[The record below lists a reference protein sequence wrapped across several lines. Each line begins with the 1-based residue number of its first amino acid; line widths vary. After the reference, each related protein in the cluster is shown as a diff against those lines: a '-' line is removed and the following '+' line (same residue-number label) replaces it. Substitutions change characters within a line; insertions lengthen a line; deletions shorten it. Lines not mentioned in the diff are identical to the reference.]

1 MQIIK
6 KTGIAILV
14 ALTLMSQFCSFI
26 IANAEDNQPE
36 SGEKIEL
43 KAENKSSEN
52 EDTEALSIDE
62 PSEEDSSMAADPSEN
77 LTYVTFDATIS
88 EGVSKEGDTYIW
100 HANSNAS
107 GHGVS
112 YRVNYSMSGVA
123 EIPANSIQIDM
134 PLQIIRDRNGELA
147 DTYEMSLPTD
157 EEFEETH
164 YNDPDTIFAYTELD
178 RDGDGVNDMLR
189 VYNKVEC
196 TSGQQGYFELAYY
209 TSKQTMEYADMSVTD
224 PFKATMSIG
233 TKSWQSD
240 EIPFTIDTSVYIES
254 ANKNYLTKYTSWQSK
269 WGDAVRPAD
278 DEKYLYIEYPVKST
292 IYADASQKYTFTLD
306 STASS
311 DSGDVEIIGY
321 RFGNTQ
327 KTYQAENYIENQTM
341 ADSRWD
347 YVLLKYEK
355 EKFSPLSTYKIT
367 ANITP
372 TVTPA
377 DGIDPV
383 TSKSVTYEYVWEKPV
398 FGPVTPRIGFFEHG
412 NGTWESDTE
421 KLFYWDDKGVDY
433 GSSKGRDY
441 ERYDLD
447 DFQKGIVTSL
457 DDIRFITHSNTI
469 NGFWTVPE
477 GEDRENPE
485 NYYKEKVTSAIESGI
500 KYLEDISEDTKPEK
514 EHSHDFTTAPL
525 TSEDFEIRYLTY
537 KITNEYRKLNA
548 ETQKY
553 DTPAAYTYDDETVYT
568 FYAKYGNADSEWVKA
583 GTFKPSTRNPYITD
597 TDHVESITGDKVVF
611 KDGAGAV
618 EYRIETSNASY
629 RTSISA
635 DEFLTLKNSRRVM
648 DYVNDR
654 KVAYISNVAHLEVT
668 DAKGNSVES
677 LDMWDFDRIIQS
689 QRNSTIEKR
698 AVSSTNNRKKK
709 QSIIT
714 WRVNMAETLVAG
726 TGVET
731 TIPQNGGIFYDL
743 LPEGATFDETSV
755 YVTDENGNEISDS
768 NWSVSTEDNFRGS
781 NRILLKVDITKT
793 SNAYNLY
800 YDTVHSWNSIRDYG
814 TNVVN
819 PVAYETKNDRLSNGY
834 YDDPTKPYDS
844 EKGNAF
850 DDEKLCKLFTDLST
864 RETEEAT
871 FIYAQNEFDI
881 LAVTSGSAGLSKKVL
896 GDSQSDFASEA
907 QTHTGGE
914 YSYKLRYQNTFS
926 SKAGNL
932 IFFDSLENYETAEG
946 KTSDWHGTLTG
957 IGLNQLY
964 ELGIDPVVYI
974 STVENVDMYQ
984 HHDLTDASVWTQV
997 DDTTDLSAARAV
1009 AIDARKA
1016 KDGDFFVLQP
1026 GESLTAYLYMK
1037 APDTVAD
1044 TEGYPY
1050 AYNNIWANSTLYRDT
1065 LAMDYFVHQDYTS
1078 VRCVITGDLSL
1089 KKVNRNNTDEVIS
1102 GIKYRLYGTSDYG
1115 TAIDEIGE
1123 SSSEGMIRFKAIE
1136 KGTYTLQEYDSGE
1149 DWILDP
1155 TEYTVTIDGE
1165 GRTSVADADYSQ
1177 GVLTVTDEPR
1187 VHGDLS
1193 FSKKNLVTQKN
1204 IGGAKFLLQGTSD
1217 YGTDITQYA
1226 TSYDSGNVTFSD
1238 IEKGTYDLTEV
1249 TAAHGYVLNDNKYRV
1264 TIDDSGSAMITL
1276 KDGDKAFLNNTE
1288 KVITVYNEP
1297 LHKVTIVKQNSYDYS
1312 AVEGVTFRLSG
1323 TSDRGTAVDMSET
1336 TDSAGLAT
1344 FNGLE
1349 SGTYTL
1355 VETAVAENT
1364 GSINVELDTT
1374 PRVITVDKYGNST
1387 IEGTNKD
1394 AQGNTIIVDNAKSD
1408 KTVTVI
1414 KKFVDEETKDHSKDL
1429 PTIYLSTNKPD
1440 EATNVTIQDD
1450 DSIPDPLAFTSK
1462 AKARKTATVQEEE
1475 TASDASVM
1483 SVSENGRAADNPD
1496 WYMDWDCEVD
1506 DTNNAIL
1513 LKAYKGGETTYE
1525 IPSSATIDGAK
1536 YTTLIGNWSVNADD
1550 IDTGIHAASLDTGT
1564 IQSLSFEPGIKI
1576 YKNDMA
1582 FLLEGNTTIQSVDFS
1597 GLDTAGVG
1605 SFNSMLRDCS
1615 NLEYVDF
1622 TGFNTS
1628 LSTNFVYMF
1637 EGCTKLTNLDLS
1649 CFDTSSMIY
1658 MYGMFQDCESLTSL
1672 DLSSF
1677 NTSKVTNMIYTF
1689 YGCENLE
1696 TLDISS
1702 FDTSQVYNMSYMFAD
1717 CRKLAEINVPH
1728 FKTGA
1733 VNDFRCMF
1741 QNCTA
1746 VKVLDVS
1753 SFDTSAATTM
1763 DNMFA
1768 GCSEI
1773 ASLDLSNFNT
1783 SKVTSMNL
1791 MFYNCVNLK
1800 LLDVSSFDTS
1810 QVTKMGSM
1818 FSTLPK
1824 LETLD
1829 VSHFDTSN
1837 VTSMFGMFNGCK
1849 TLRTLDV
1856 SKFDT
1861 SKVTDM
1867 SSMFRDCAK
1876 LTEIDVS
1883 HFNTSAL
1890 KLMPLMFRG
1899 CTGLT
1904 TLDVDSFDTRN
1915 VTSMQGVFY
1924 MCSSLESVNVSHFD
1938 TSEVTTMQY
1947 LFYGCA
1953 KLKEVNVTGFNTSKV
1968 KNFGNMFGYCSS
1980 LTKLDISNFNVAKAK
1995 KVTDMLTACKSLEE
2009 LRLFAPTADDP
2020 TKPFQVLECMG
2031 YTNGNGYT
2039 ITAGSAVKLKRIR
2052 IMQGST
2058 AYSTQKAVAYVS
2070 QLRSNSMNGYT
2081 GNWTAIS
2088 EYNHRNGSKLTADC
2102 TVDGKSYVSLQ
2113 ASYESITAAQWKSN
2127 KNGIWFVWEKEGMS
2141 ADYQDYTSIKD
2152 NYYTPEY
2159 DKNGNVIQIPEQK
2172 YPEDGYWQKIGD
2184 STYAYTFYVIDSSKP
2199 FYIWEDLMDGY
2210 TSSNTSSNPIYII
2223 NGTQTAF
2230 ITNTAEVLAKT
2241 GSLTVTKT
2249 VVDSST
2255 TQKFPFTIT
2264 LTKADGSALSGTKV
2278 FGGTAFKDGVSM
2290 VSLANGE
2297 SLTIP
2302 DIPEGYHYTVS
2313 EDSTAGFEITSEN
2326 STGTIIGEQSV
2337 TASFTNTAVPP
2348 ETPEIYG
2355 TLVLIKHA
2363 TGVISDEPV
2372 IYDFTLRF
2380 TGLSANQTYTYT
2392 QEYADGTF
2400 GEASFT
2406 AGKEGNAVLDLK
2418 LSKDDKVTVPK
2429 LPDGSTAVATQAG
2442 AKDSVTSY
2450 TVESTADN
2458 IAHSADANKVV
2469 CKDLSTHAE
2478 PIAAENTKTLIF
2490 DDVMETKSTITVS
2503 KTVEGAATDQPFE
2516 FTIEFTGLK
2525 PNSTINTSAA
2535 GRIIAD
2541 ADGYAT
2547 KTFFLKDGEKL
2558 DITGVPAGAK
2568 FTVTET
2574 GTPDYKASCTVKAD
2588 DTVLSTSSADA
2599 AKSLTSEEATV
2610 KSGAAKADF
2619 TNKYFKTHS
2628 LSITK
2633 TVAGNMGDKSKTF
2646 SFTAQMPA
2654 TLYGKTIT
2662 TTKPDGSPAYT
2673 QVSSTGIA
2681 NFILKHGETITF
2693 SGLTD
2698 NEVASLRIASEYGV
2712 SEKNYS
2718 KEGYRTTYTTAE
2730 VDGNLSVT
2738 VTNTKTA
2745 GVPTGIHVVTG
2756 TEVMVI
2762 IGLLGLALIA
2772 VNSYLKNRDIRG

>member
-1 MQIIK
+1 MFRFK
-6 KTGIAILV
+6 KFGVTLL
-14 ALTLMSQFCSFI
+14 ALLTFFTQLLQVPTV
-26 IANAEDNQPE
+26 NAEDAVT
-36 SGEKIEL
+36 SEKIEL
-43 KAENKSSEN
+43 KAENKASGN
-52 EDTEALSIDE
+52 EDIGALSMDDL
-62 PSEEDSSMAADPSEN
+62 SEEGNSVVADPSEN
-77 LTYVTFDATIS
+77 LAYVTFDATIS
-88 EGVSKEGDTYIW
+88 EGVSKEGNTYIW

-112 YRVNYSMSGVA
+112 YRVNYSISGRQTL
-123 EIPANSIQIDM
+123 PANSVQIDI
-134 PLQIIRDRNGELA
+134 PLQIIRDRNGKLA
-147 DTYEMSLPTD
+147 GTYEMSLPTD

-178 RDGDGVNDMLR
+178 RNGDGVNETLR
-189 VYNKVEC
+189 VYNKEEC

-209 TSKQTMEYADMSVTD
+209 TSKPTMEYADTSVTD
-224 PFKATMSIG
+224 PFKAVMNIG
-233 TKSWQSD
+233 SKSWSSD

-254 ANKNYLTKYTSWQSK
+254 AAKNHLTKYASWQSK
-269 WGDAVRPAD
+269 WGDTVRPAD
-278 DEKYLYIEYPVKST
+278 DDRYFYIEYPVKST

-327 KTYQAENYIENQTM
+327 YQAENHIENQIM

-355 EKFSPLSTYKIT
+355 EKFSPLHTYKIT
-367 ANITP
+367 ATIKP
-372 TVTPA
+372 TVTPV

-383 TSKSVTYEYVWEKPV
+383 TSKSVTYDYEWEKPV

-412 NGTWESDTE
+412 NGTWESDTG

-477 GEDRENPE
+477 GEDRENPV

-514 EHSHDFTTAPL
+514 QHSHNFTTAPL

-537 KITNEYRKLNA
+537 KITNEYRTLNA

-553 DTPAAYTYDDETVYT
+553 DTPTAYTYDDETVYT

-583 GTFKPSTRNPYITD
+583 GTFKPSTRNPHITD
-597 TDHVESITGDKVVF
+597 TDHVESITDDRVVF

-629 RTSISA
+629 RTAISA
-635 DEFLTLKNSRRVM
+635 DEFLALKNSDRVM
-648 DYVNDR
+648 DYVKDR
-654 KVAYISNVAHLEVT
+654 KVAYISNVAHLDVT
-668 DAKGNSVES
+668 DAKGKSVES

-689 QRNSTIEKR
+689 QRNSTVEKR

-714 WRVNMAETLVAG
+714 WRVNMLETLVVG

-731 TIPQNGGIFYDL
+731 TIPQTGGIFYDL
-743 LPEGATFDETSV
+743 LPEGATFDENSV
-755 YVTDENGNEISDS
+755 YVTDENGNEISNS

-781 NRILLKVDITKT
+781 NRILLKVDITKA
-793 SNAYNLY
+793 SNSYNLY

-834 YDDPTKPYDS
+834 YDNPTKPYDS
-844 EKGNAF
+844 EKGSGF

-864 RETEEAT
+864 RETKEAT
-871 FIYAQNEFDI
+871 FIYAQSEYDI
-881 LAVTSGSAGLSKKVL
+881 LAITSGSAGLSKKVL

-914 YSYKLRYQNTFS
+914 YSYKFRYQNTFS

-964 ELGIDPVVYI
+964 KLGVDPVVYI
-974 STVENVDMYQ
+974 STVENLDIHQ
-984 HHDLTDASVWTQV
+984 HHDLTDTSVWTQV
-997 DDTTDLSAARAV
+997 DGTTDLSAARAV

-1016 KDGDFFVLQP
+1016 KDGGSFVLQP
-1026 GESLTAYLYMK
+1026 GKSLTAYLYMK

-1050 AYNNIWANSTLYRDT
+1050 AYNNIWSNSTLYKDT

-1078 VRCVITGDLSL
+1078 VRCVITGGLSL

-1115 TAIDEIGE
+1115 TAIDEVGE
-1123 SSSEGMIRFKAIE
+1123 SSSEGMIRFKTIE

-1193 FSKKNLVTQKN
+1193 FSKKDLVTQKN

-1217 YGTDITQYA
+1217 YGTEVTQYA
-1226 TSYDSGNVTFSD
+1226 ASYDSGNVIFSD
-1238 IEKGTYDLTEV
+1238 IEKGTYDLTEISV
-1249 TAAHGYVLNDNKYRV
+1249 ANGYVMNDNKYRV

-1276 KDGDKAFLNNTE
+1276 KEGDRDFLNNTK

-1312 AVEGVTFRLSG
+1312 AVEGVTFKLSG
-1323 TSDRGTAVDMSET
+1323 TSDRGTAVDMSKT
-1336 TDSAGLAT
+1336 TDSAGFAT

-1355 VETAVAENT
+1355 VETAVTENT
-1364 GSINVELDTT
+1364 GGINVELDTT
-1374 PRVITVDKYGNST
+1374 PRVITIDKYGTAT

-1429 PTIYLSTNKPD
+1429 PTIHLSTNKPD
-1440 EATNVTIQDD
+1440 EATDITIQDD
-1450 DSIPDPLAFTSK
+1450 SSIPDPLASTPK
-1462 AKARKTATVQEEE
+1462 AKARKANTVQKEE
-1475 TASDASVM
+1475 TSSDAAVM
-1483 SVSENGRAADNPD
+1483 SVSENGRVADNPD
-1496 WYMDWDCEVD
+1496 WYMDWECEVD
-1506 DTNNAIL
+1506 DTNNTIL
-1513 LKAYKGGETTYE
+1513 LKTYNGGKTTYE
-1525 IPSSATIDGAK
+1525 IPSSATIDGVK
-1536 YTTLIGNWSVNADD
+1536 YTTMIGNWNGDMNTDVDEGVH
-1550 IDTGIHAASLDTGT
+1550 TASLNTGT
-1564 IQSLSFEPGIKI
+1564 IQNLSFEPGIKI
-1576 YKNDMA
+1576 YKSDLA
-1582 FLLEGNTTIQSVDFS
+1582 FLLEGNTTIKTVDFS
-1597 GLDTAGVG
+1597 SLDTAGVG

-1615 NLEYVDF
+1615 NLENVNF
-1622 TGFNTS
+1622 TGFSTS
-1628 LSTNFVYMF
+1628 LATNFVYMF
-1637 EGCTKLTNLDLS
+1637 KGCTKLTDLDLS

-1658 MYGMFQDCESLTSL
+1658 MYGMFWGCESLTSL
-1672 DLSSF
+1672 DLSGF

-1689 YGCENLE
+1689 YGCRNLE

-1702 FDTSQVYNMSYMFAD
+1702 FDTAHVYDMSYMFAD
-1717 CRKLAEINVPH
+1717 CRKLAEINVAH
-1728 FKTGA
+1728 FKTSA
-1733 VNDFRCMF
+1733 VNNFRYMF
-1741 QNCTA
+1741 QNCKA
-1746 VKVLDVS
+1746 VKTLDVS
-1753 SFDTSAATTM
+1753 SFDTSEATRM

-1768 GCSEI
+1768 GCSAI
-1773 ASLDLSNFNT
+1773 TALDLSNFNT
-1783 SKVTSMNL
+1783 SQVTVMSQ
-1791 MFYNCVNLK
+1791 MFYDCANLK
-1800 LLDVSSFDTS
+1800 SIDVSSFDTS
-1810 QVTKMGSM
+1810 QVTTMGSM

-1829 VSHFDTSN
+1829 VSHFNTSK
-1837 VTSMFGMFNGCK
+1837 VTSMFAMFYGCK
-1849 TLRTLDV
+1849 ALKVLDV
-1856 SKFDT
+1856 SHFDT
-1861 SKVTDM
+1861 AKVTDM

-1876 LTEIDVS
+1876 LAEINVS
-1883 HFNTSAL
+1883 NFKTSAL

-1899 CTGLT
+1899 CSGLT
-1904 TLDVDSFDTRN
+1904 ALDVDSFDTRN

-1924 MCSSLESVNVSHFD
+1924 MCSNLETVDVSHFD
-1938 TSEVTTMQY
+1938 TSNVTTMQY
-1947 LFYGCA
+1947 LFYGCTN
-1953 KLKEVNVTGFNTSKV
+1953 LKSVNVTGFNTAKV
-1968 KNFGNMFGYCSS
+1968 TNFGHMFGYCSS
-1980 LTKLDISNFNVAKAK
+1980 LTKLDISHFNVAKAK
-1995 KVTDMLTACKSLEE
+1995 KLTDMLTACKSLEE
-2009 LRLFAPTADDP
+2009 LKLFAPTADNP
-2020 TKPFQVLECMG
+2020 SKPFQVLECMG
-2031 YTNGNGYT
+2031 YTTGDGYT
-2039 ITAGSAVKLKRIR
+2039 VSASSAVKLKRIR
-2052 IMQGST
+2052 IMQGSD
-2058 AYSTQKAVAYVS
+2058 AYSTQKAVAYAS

-2088 EYNHRNGSKLTADC
+2088 EYNHKNGSKLTADC

-2113 ASYESITAAQWKSN
+2113 ASYASITAAQWKSN

-2159 DKNGNVIQIPEQK
+2159 DQKGNVIQTPERK

-2184 STYAYTFYVIDSSKP
+2184 STYAYTFYVIDTSKP
-2199 FYIWEDLMDGY
+2199 FYIWEDEMAGY
-2210 TSSNTSSNPIYII
+2210 TSSNTASNPIYII
-2223 NGTQTAF
+2223 DGTKTAV
-2230 ITNTAEVLAKT
+2230 ITNTSAALAKT

-2249 VVDSST
+2249 VIDSST

-2264 LTKADGSALSGTKV
+2264 LTKDDGSALSGTKV
-2278 FGGTAFKDGVSM
+2278 FGNTAFKDGAAK

-2302 DIPEGYHYTVS
+2302 DIPEGYHYTVT
-2313 EDSTAGFEITSEN
+2313 EDSTAGFEIASEN
-2326 STGTIIGEQSV
+2326 STGAIIGEQNV

-2348 ETPEIYG
+2348 ETPETYG

-2363 TGVISDEPV
+2363 TGVISDEPI

-2392 QEYADGTF
+2392 QEYTNGTI

-2406 AGKEGNAVLDLK
+2406 AGKEGTAVLDLK
-2418 LSKDDKVTVPK
+2418 LSKDDKVTVPN
-2429 LPDGSTAVATQAG
+2429 LPDGSTAVATQTG

-2450 TVESTADN
+2450 TVESTTDN

-2503 KTVEGAATDQPFE
+2503 KTVEGATTNQLFE

-2525 PNSTINTSAA
+2525 PNSTINTSTA

-2541 ADGYAT
+2541 TDGYAT

-2599 AKSLTSEEATV
+2599 AKSLASEKTTV
-2610 KSGAAKADF
+2610 KLGVVSYKVEFANA
-2619 TNKYFKTHS
+2619 YFKTHS

-2633 TVAGNMGDKSKTF
+2633 TVTGNMGDKSKTF
-2646 SFTAQMPA
+2646 NFTAQMPA
-2654 TLYGKTIT
+2654 SLYGKTIT

-2673 QVSSTGIA
+2673 QVSSTGVA
-2681 NFILKHGETITF
+2681 NFSLKHGETITF
-2693 SGLTD
+2693 SGLTN
-2698 NEVASLRIASEYGV
+2698 NEVTSLRIASEYGV

-2718 KEGYRTTYTTAE
+2718 KDGYRTTYKTAE
-2730 VDGNLSVT
+2730 EDGNLSVT
-2738 VTNTKTA
+2738 VTNTKIA
-2745 GVPTGIHVVTG
+2745 GIPTGTHDIMETG
-2756 TEVMVI
+2756 VI
-2762 IGLLGLALIA
+2762 MIVGLLGLALIA
-2772 VNSYLKNRDIRG
+2772 VNSYLKYRDKRS

>member
-14 ALTLMSQFCSFI
+14 VLTLMSQFCSFI
-26 IANAEDNQPE
+26 ITNAEDDQPE
-36 SGEKIEL
+36 SSEKIEL
-43 KAENKSSEN
+43 KAENKASDN
-52 EDTEALSIDE
+52 VDTEALSMDDL
-62 PSEEDSSMAADPSEN
+62 SEEDSDTVADPSEN
-77 LTYVTFDATIS
+77 LTYVTFDAAIS
-88 EGVSKEGDTYIW
+88 EGVSKEGNTYIW

-112 YRVNYSMSGVA
+112 YRVNYSISGRQTL
-123 EIPANSIQIDM
+123 PANSVQIDI

-147 DTYEMSLPTD
+147 GTYEMSLPTD

-178 RDGDGVNDMLR
+178 RDGDGVNETLR

-209 TSKQTMEYADMSVTD
+209 TSKPTMEYADMSVTD

-240 EIPFTIDTSVYIES
+240 EIPFTIDTSAYIES
-254 ANKNYLTKYTSWQSK
+254 AKNYLTKYTSWQSK

-292 IYADASQKYTFTLD
+292 VYADASQKYTFTLD
-306 STASS
+306 STAYS

-321 RFGNTQ
+321 RFGNAQ
-327 KTYQAENYIENQTM
+327 YQAENQIENQTF

-355 EKFSPLSTYKIT
+355 EKFSPLDKYKIT
-367 ANITP
+367 ATIKP
-372 TVTPA
+372 TVTPV

-412 NGTWESDTE
+412 NGTWESDTD
-421 KLFYWDDKGVDY
+421 KQFYWDDKGVDY

-447 DFQKGIVTSL
+447 DFQKEIVTSL

-485 NYYKEKVTSAIESGI
+485 NYYREKVTSSIESGI

-514 EHSHDFTTAPL
+514 EHSHDFTTDPL
-525 TSEDFEIRYLTY
+525 TSEDFEIKHLTY
-537 KITNEYRKLNA
+537 KITNEYRTLNT
-548 ETQKY
+548 ETLKY
-553 DTPAAYTYDDETVYT
+553 DKATADTYDDETVYT

-583 GTFKPSTRNPYITD
+583 GTFSPSTRSPYITD
-597 TDHVESITGDKVVF
+597 TDHVESITGDRLVF

-618 EYRIETSNASY
+618 EYKIETSNASY
-629 RTSISA
+629 RTAISA
-635 DEFLTLKNSRRVM
+635 DEFLTLKNSSQVM
-648 DYVNDR
+648 NYVKDR
-654 KVAYISNVAHLEVT
+654 KVAYISNVAHLDVT
-668 DAKGNSVES
+668 DAKGKSVES
-677 LDMWDFDRIIQS
+677 LDMWGFDRIIQS
-689 QRNSTIEKR
+689 QRNSTFEKR

-781 NRILLKVDITKT
+781 NRILLKVDIIKT
-793 SNAYNLY
+793 ANAYNLY

-881 LAVTSGSAGLSKKVL
+881 LALTSGSAGLSKKVL
-896 GDSQSDFASEA
+896 GDNQSDFANEA

-964 ELGIDPVVYI
+964 ELGVDPVVYI
-974 STVENVDMYQ
+974 STVENLDMYQ

-1016 KDGDFFVLQP
+1016 KDRDFFVLQP

-1065 LAMDYFVHQDYTS
+1065 LAMDYFAHQDYTS
-1078 VRCVITGDLSL
+1078 VRCVITGDLNL

-1123 SSSEGMIRFKAIE
+1123 SSGEGMIKFKAIE

-1187 VHGDLS
+1187 VHGDLN
-1193 FSKKNLVTQKN
+1193 FSKKDLVTRKN

-1217 YGTDITQYA
+1217 YGTEVTQYA

-1249 TAAHGYVLNDNKYRV
+1249 SVANGYVLNDNKYRA
-1264 TIDDSGSAMITL
+1264 TIDDSGNAMITL
-1276 KDGDKAFLNNTE
+1276 KEGDRDFLSNTE

-1364 GSINVELDTT
+1364 GGINVELDTT
-1374 PRVITVDKYGNST
+1374 PRVIMIDKYGNST

-1429 PTIYLSTNKPD
+1429 PTIHLSTNKPA
-1440 EATNVTIQDD
+1440 EATDITIQDD
-1450 DSIPDPLAFTSK
+1450 SSIPDPLASTSK
-1462 AKARKTATVQEEE
+1462 AKARKADTAQEEE
-1475 TASDASVM
+1475 TSSDAVVM

-2558 DITGVPAGAK
+2558 DIAGVPAGAK

-2730 VDGNLSVT
+2730 EDGNLSVT

>member
-14 ALTLMSQFCSFI
+14 VLTLMSQFCSFI
-26 IANAEDNQPE
+26 NANAEDDQQE
-36 SGEKIEL
+36 SGKKIEL
-43 KAENKSSEN
+43 KAENEQIDSADIES
-52 EDTEALSIDE
+52 LSMDE
-62 PSEEDSSMAADPSEN
+62 PAEEDSSTVADPSEN

-88 EGVSKEGDTYIW
+88 EGVSKEGNTYIW

-112 YRVNYSMSGVA
+112 YRVNYSISGRQTL
-123 EIPANSIQIDM
+123 PANSVQIDI
-134 PLQIIRDRNGELA
+134 PLQIIRDREGNLA
-147 DTYEMSLPTD
+147 GTYEMSLPTD

-178 RDGDGVNDMLR
+178 RDGDGVNETLR
-189 VYNKVEC
+189 VYNKEKC

-240 EIPFTIDTSVYIES
+240 KIPFTIDTSVYIES

-327 KTYQAENYIENQTM
+327 YQAENHIENQTM

-355 EKFSPLSTYKIT
+355 EKFSPLDTYKIT

-372 TVTPA
+372 TVTPT

-383 TSKSVTYEYVWEKPV
+383 TSKSVTYDYEWEKPV

-469 NGFWTVPE
+469 NGYWTVPE

-485 NYYKEKVTSAIESGI
+485 NYYREKVTSAIESGI

-514 EHSHDFTTAPL
+514 EHSHNFTTDPL

-537 KITNEYRKLNA
+537 KITNEYRTLNS
-548 ETQKY
+548 ETMKY
-553 DTPAAYTYDDETVYT
+553 DKATADTYDDETVYT
-568 FYAKYGNADSEWVKA
+568 FYAKYGTVDSEWVKA

-597 TDHVESITGDKVVF
+597 TEHVESITGDRLVF

-618 EYRIETSNASY
+618 EYKIETSNASY
-629 RTSISA
+629 RTAISA
-635 DEFLTLKNSRRVM
+635 DEFLTLKNSSRVM
-648 DYVNDR
+648 EYVKDR

-714 WRVNMAETLVAG
+714 WRVNMEETLVAG

-743 LPEGATFDETSV
+743 LPEGATFDENSV

-768 NWSVSTEDNFRGS
+768 NYTVSTEDNFRNS

-793 SNAYNLY
+793 SNSYNLY

-834 YDDPTKPYDS
+834 YDDPTKPYDP
-844 EKGNAF
+844 EKGNGF
-850 DDEKLCKLFTDLST
+850 DDEKLNKLFKDLST

-871 FIYAQNEFDI
+871 FIYAQSEYDI
-881 LAVTSGSAGLSKKVL
+881 LAITSGSAGLSKKVL

-964 ELGIDPVVYI
+964 ELGVDPVVYI

-1026 GESLTAYLYMK
+1026 GESLTAYLYME

-1078 VRCVITGDLSL
+1078 VRCVITGNLNL

-1115 TAIDEIGE
+1115 TAIDELGE

-1155 TEYTVTIDGE
+1155 TEYTVTINSNGHTNVDG
-1165 GRTSVADADYSQ
+1165 VDYSNDY
-1177 GVLTVTDEPR
+1177 LTVTDEPR

-1193 FSKKNLVTQKN
+1193 FSKKDLVTQKN

-1217 YGTDITQYA
+1217 YGTNIVQYA
-1226 TSYDSGNVTFSD
+1226 TSYDSGNITFSD

-1249 TAAHGYVLNDNKYRV
+1249 SAANGYVLNGNKYRA

-1276 KDGDKAFLNNTE
+1276 KDGDKTFLSNTE

-1297 LHKVTIVKQNSYDYS
+1297 FHKVTIVKQNSYDYS

-1344 FNGLE
+1344 FTGIE

-1355 VETAVAENT
+1355 VETAVAENAD
-1364 GSINVELDTT
+1364 GINVELDTT
-1374 PRVITVDKYGNST
+1374 PRAVTVDKYGNVT
-1387 IEGTNKD
+1387 IEGNQKD
-1394 AQGNTIIVDNAKSD
+1394 SQGNTIIVDNAKSD

-1414 KKFVDEETKDHSKDL
+1414 KKFIEEETKGHSKDL
-1429 PTIYLSTNKPD
+1429 PTIHLSTNKPD
-1440 EATNVTIQDD
+1440 EATDITIQDNS
-1450 DSIPDPLAFTSK
+1450 SIPDPLASVSK

-1475 TASDASVM
+1475 TSSAAAVM
-1483 SVSENGRAADNPD
+1483 SVSENDRAADNPE
-1496 WYMDWDCEVD
+1496 WYMDWECEVD
-1506 DTNNAIL
+1506 DTNNVIL
-1513 LKAYKGGETTYE
+1513 LKVYKGEETAYE
-1525 IPSSATIDGAK
+1525 IPSSATIDGVK
-1536 YTTLIGNWSVNADD
+1536 YTTMIGNWSGDMNAD
-1550 IDTGIHAASLDTGT
+1550 IDVGVHAASLATGT
-1564 IQSLSFEPGIKI
+1564 IQNLSFEPGIKI
-1576 YKNDMA
+1576 YKSDLA
-1582 FLLEGNTTIQSVDFS
+1582 FLLEGNSTIKTVDFS

-1615 NLEYVDF
+1615 NLENVSF

-1628 LSTNFVYMF
+1628 LATNFVYMF
-1637 EGCTKLTNLDLS
+1637 KGCTKLADLDLS

-1658 MYGMFQDCESLTSL
+1658 MYGMFWGCESLTSL
-1672 DLSSF
+1672 DLSNF
-1677 NTSKVTNMIYTF
+1677 NTSKVTNLIYTF
-1689 YGCENLE
+1689 CGCKNLE

-1702 FDTSQVYNMSYMFAD
+1702 FDTSQVYNMSYLFAD
-1717 CRKLAEINVPH
+1717 CRKLAEINVSH

-1733 VNDFRCMF
+1733 VTDFRYMF

-1746 VKVLDVS
+1746 VKTLDVS
-1753 SFDTSAATTM
+1753 SFDTSMAAFMT
-1763 DNMFA
+1763 NMFA
-1768 GCSEI
+1768 GCSAITE
-1773 ASLDLSNFNT
+1773 LDLSNFNT
-1783 SKVTSMNL
+1783 SKVTNMSL

-1810 QVTKMGSM
+1810 QVTTMGSM
-1818 FSTLPK
+1818 FSSLPK

-1829 VSHFDTSN
+1829 ISHFDTSK

-1849 TLRTLDV
+1849 SLRTLDV

-1876 LTEIDVS
+1876 LTEINVS
-1883 HFNTSAL
+1883 NFNTASL

-1899 CTGLT
+1899 CSSLKTI
-1904 TLDVDSFDTRN
+1904 DIDSFDTRN
-1915 VTSMQGVFY
+1915 VTNMQGIFY
-1924 MCSSLESVNVSHFD
+1924 MCSSLENVNVSHFD

-1953 KLKEVNVTGFNTSKV
+1953 KLKAVNVTGFNTAKV
-1968 KNFGNMFGYCSS
+1968 TNFGQMFGYCSS
-1980 LTKLDISNFNVAKAK
+1980 LAKLDISSFDVTKAK
-1995 KVTDMLTACKSLEE
+1995 KLTDMLTACKSLEE

-2020 TKPFQVLECMG
+2020 SKPFQVLECMG
-2031 YTNGNGYT
+2031 YASGGGYT
-2039 ITAGSAVKLKRIR
+2039 VTAGSAVKLKRIR
-2052 IMQGST
+2052 IMHGST

-2081 GNWTAIS
+2081 GNWTAVS

-2113 ASYESITAAQWKSN
+2113 ASYASISAAQWKSN
-2127 KNGIWFVWEKEGMS
+2127 RTGIWFVWEKEGMS
-2141 ADYQDYTSIKD
+2141 AEYQDYTSIRD

-2159 DKNGNVIQIPEQK
+2159 DANGNVTQTPEQK
-2172 YPEDGYWQKIGD
+2172 YPKDGYWQKIGD
-2184 STYAYTFYVIDSSKP
+2184 STYSYTFYVVDASKP
-2199 FYIWEDLMDGY
+2199 FYIWEDEMTGY
-2210 TSSNTSSNPIYII
+2210 TSSNTATNPIYVI
-2223 NGTQTAF
+2223 NGTKTAV
-2230 ITNTAEVLAKT
+2230 ITNTAEALAKT
-2241 GSLTVTKT
+2241 GSLTVTKK

-2255 TQKFPFTIT
+2255 VQKFSFTIA
-2264 LTKADGSALSGTKV
+2264 LTKADGTALSGTKV
-2278 FGGTAFKDGVSM
+2278 FGNTAFKDGVAK

-2297 SLTIP
+2297 NLTVSG
-2302 DIPEGYHYTVS
+2302 IPEGYHYTVT
-2313 EDSTAGFEITSEN
+2313 EDSVSGFEITSEN
-2326 STGTIIGEQSV
+2326 AAGTIIGDQ
-2337 TASFTNTAVPP
+2337 TATAAFTNRAVPP
-2348 ETPEIYG
+2348 EIPETYG

-2363 TGVISDEPV
+2363 TGVISDKPI
-2372 IYDFTLRF
+2372 IYDFMLRF
-2380 TGLSANQTYTYT
+2380 TGLSANQSYTYT
-2392 QEYADGTF
+2392 QEYANGTF

-2406 AGKEGNAVLDLK
+2406 AGKDGTAVLDLK
-2418 LSKDDKVTVPK
+2418 LSKEDKVTVPM
-2429 LPDGSTAVATQAG
+2429 LPDGSTAVATQDG

-2450 TVESTADN
+2450 TVESTTDN
-2458 IAHSADANKVV
+2458 IAHSSDANKTV

-2503 KTVEGAATDQPFE
+2503 KTVEGAATNQMFE
-2516 FTIEFTGLK
+2516 FTIEFTALK
-2525 PNSTINTSAA
+2525 PNSTVNTSTA

-2547 KTFFLKDGEKL
+2547 KTFFLKGGENL
-2558 DITGVPAGAK
+2558 AITGVPAGAK

-2574 GTPDYKASCTVKAD
+2574 GTSDYKASCTVKAD
-2588 DTVLSTSSADA
+2588 GTVLSTGSADA
-2599 AKSLTSEEATV
+2599 AKSLTSEETSV
-2610 KSGAAKADF
+2610 KSGVANYKAEF
-2619 TNKYFKTHS
+2619 TNSYSKTYS
-2628 LSITK
+2628 LSVSKNVT
-2633 TVAGNMGDKSKTF
+2633 GNMGDKSKTF

-2654 TLYGKTIT
+2654 SLYGKTIT
-2662 TTKPDGSPAYT
+2662 TAKPDGSPAYT

-2681 NFILKHGETITF
+2681 NFTLKHGETIVF
-2693 SGLTD
+2693 SGLSEAEINALKSAVHYGITEE
-2698 NEVASLRIASEYGV
+2698 NYASE
-2712 SEKNYS
+2712 
-2718 KEGYRTTYTTAE
+2718 GYKTSYNTAE
-2730 VDGNLSVT
+2730 NSGNLSVE
-2738 VTNTKTA
+2738 VINSKSS
-2745 GVPTGIHVVTG
+2745 GVPTGNHIGTG
-2756 TEVMVI
+2756 VLASLI
-2762 IGLLGLALIA
+2762 IGLGAAVLLI
-2772 VNSYLKNRDIRG
+2772 KKKKDE

>member
-1 MQIIK
+1 MFKFK
-6 KTGIAILV
+6 KFGIALL
-14 ALTLMSQFCSFI
+14 ALLAFLAQLLQVPTVK
-26 IANAEDNQPE
+26 AEDAVI
-36 SGEKIEL
+36 SEKIEL
-43 KAENKSSEN
+43 KAENEQIDNADIKTLSMDDSSEEN
-52 EDTEALSIDE
+52 SDTV
-62 PSEEDSSMAADPSEN
+62 ADPSEN
-77 LTYVTFDATIS
+77 ITYVTFDATIS

-112 YRVNYSMSGVA
+112 YRVNYSISGRQTLP
-123 EIPANSIQIDM
+123 ENSVQIDI

-147 DTYEMSLPTD
+147 GTYEMSLPTED
-157 EEFEETH
+157 EFEETH
-164 YNDPDTIFAYTELD
+164 YNDPDTIFAYAELD
-178 RDGDGVNDMLR
+178 RDGDGVNETLR
-189 VYNKVEC
+189 VYNKIEC

-209 TSKQTMEYADMSVTD
+209 TNKPTMEYADMSVTD

-233 TKSWQSD
+233 TKSWKSN
-240 EIPFTIDTSVYIES
+240 EIPFTIDTSAYIES

-327 KTYQAENYIENQTM
+327 YQAENYIENQTF

-347 YVLLKYEK
+347 YALLKYEK
-355 EKFSPLSTYKIT
+355 EKFSPLDTYKIT
-367 ANITP
+367 ATIKP
-372 TVTPA
+372 TVTPV

-485 NYYKEKVTSAIESGI
+485 NYYREKVTSAIESGI
-500 KYLEDISEDTKPEK
+500 KYLEDVSEDTKPEK

-537 KITNEYRKLNA
+537 KITNEYRTLNA

-553 DTPAAYTYDDETVYT
+553 DTPTADTYDDETVYT
-568 FYAKYGNADSEWVKA
+568 FYAKYGTVDAEWVKA
-583 GTFKPSTRNPYITD
+583 GIFKPSTRNPYITD
-597 TDHVESITGDKVVF
+597 TEHVESITGDRLVF

-618 EYRIETSNASY
+618 EYKIETSAASY
-629 RTSISA
+629 RTAISA
-635 DEFLTLKNSRRVM
+635 DEFLTLKNSSRVM
-648 DYVNDR
+648 EYVKDR

-714 WRVNMAETLVAG
+714 WRVNMEETLVAG

-743 LPEGATFDETSV
+743 LPEGATFDENSV

-768 NWSVSTEDNFRGS
+768 NYTVSTEDNFRGS
-781 NRILLKVDITKT
+781 SRILLKVDITKT

-819 PVAYETKNDRLSNGY
+819 PVAYETKNDRLSSGY

-850 DDEKLCKLFTDLST
+850 DDEKLSKLFTDLST

-871 FIYAQNEFDI
+871 FIYAQNEYDI

-926 SKAGNL
+926 SKAGSL

-964 ELGIDPVVYI
+964 ELGVDPVVYI
-974 STVENVDMYQ
+974 STVENLDMYQ

-1078 VRCVITGDLSL
+1078 VRCVITGDLNL
-1089 KKVNRNNTDEVIS
+1089 KKVNRNNTGEVIS
-1102 GIKYRLYGTSDYG
+1102 GIKYRLSGTSDYG
-1115 TAIDEIGE
+1115 TAIDEVGE

-1155 TEYTVTIDGE
+1155 TEYTVTIDSNGHTNVD
-1165 GRTSVADADYSQ
+1165 GVDYSNDY
-1177 GVLTVTDEPR
+1177 LAVTDEPR

-1193 FSKKNLVTQKN
+1193 FSKKDLVTQKN

-1217 YGTDITQYA
+1217 YGTNIVQYA
-1226 TSYDSGNVTFSD
+1226 TSYDSGNITFSD

-1249 TAAHGYVLNDNKYRV
+1249 SAANGYVLNGNKYRA

-1276 KDGDKAFLNNTE
+1276 KDGDKAFLSNTE

-1297 LHKVTIVKQNSYDYS
+1297 FHKVTIVKQNSYDYS

-1355 VETAVAENT
+1355 VETAVAENAS
-1364 GSINVELDTT
+1364 GINVELDKT
-1374 PRVITVDKYGNST
+1374 PRAVTVDKYGNVT
-1387 IEGTNKD
+1387 IEGNQKD
-1394 AQGNTIIVDNAKSD
+1394 SQGNTIIVDNAKSD

-1414 KKFVDEETKDHSKDL
+1414 KKFVDEELKDHSKDL
-1429 PTIYLSTNKPD
+1429 PTIHLSTNKPD
-1440 EATNVTIQDD
+1440 EATSVTIQDD
-1450 DSIPDPLAFTSK
+1450 SSIPDPLASTSK
-1462 AKARKTATVQEEE
+1462 AKTRKADTVQEEN
-1475 TASDASVM
+1475 TASDAAVM
-1483 SVSENGRAADNPD
+1483 SASESRAADNPD
-1496 WYMDWDCEVD
+1496 WYMDWECEVD
-1506 DTNNAIL
+1506 DTNNVIL
-1513 LKAYKGGETTYE
+1513 LKVYKGEETAYE
-1525 IPSSATIDGAK
+1525 IPSSATIDGVK
-1536 YTTLIGNWSVNADD
+1536 YTTMIGNWSGDMNADVD
-1550 IDTGIHAASLDTGT
+1550 VGVHAASLATGT
-1564 IQSLSFEPGIKI
+1564 IQNLSFEPGIKI
-1576 YKNDMA
+1576 YKSDLA
-1582 FLLEGNTTIQSVDFS
+1582 FLLEGNTTIKSVDFS

-1615 NLEYVDF
+1615 NLEYVNF

-1628 LSTNFVYMF
+1628 LATNFVYMF
-1637 EGCTKLTNLDLS
+1637 KGCTKLADLDLS

-1658 MYGMFQDCESLTSL
+1658 MYGMFWGCESLTSL

-1677 NTSKVTNMIYTF
+1677 NTSKVTNLIYTF
-1689 YGCENLE
+1689 CGCRNLE

-1702 FDTSQVYNMSYMFAD
+1702 FDTSLVYDMSYLFAD
-1717 CRKLAEINVPH
+1717 CRKLAEINLAH
-1728 FKTGA
+1728 FKTGT
-1733 VNDFRCMF
+1733 VNNFRYMF

-1746 VKVLDVS
+1746 VKTLDVS
-1753 SFDTSAATTM
+1753 SFDTSEATRL

-1768 GCSEI
+1768 GCSAI
-1773 ASLDLSNFNT
+1773 TSLDLSNFNT
-1783 SKVTSMNL
+1783 SKVTNTSL

-1800 LLDVSSFDTS
+1800 SLDVSSFDTS
-1810 QVTKMGSM
+1810 QVTTMGSM

-1829 VSHFDTSN
+1829 VSHFDTSK
-1837 VTSMFGMFNGCK
+1837 VTSMFAMFNGCK
-1849 TLRTLDV
+1849 ALRVLDV
-1856 SKFDT
+1856 SHFDT

-1876 LTEIDVS
+1876 LTEINVS

-1890 KLMPLMFRG
+1890 KLMSLMFRG

-1915 VTSMQGVFY
+1915 VTSMQGIFY
-1924 MCSSLESVNVSHFD
+1924 MCSNLEAVDVSHFD

-1953 KLKEVNVTGFNTSKV
+1953 KLKAVNVTGFNTSKV
-1968 KNFGNMFGYCSS
+1968 TNFGQMFGYCSS
-1980 LTKLDISNFNVAKAK
+1980 LTKLDISNFNVTKAK
-1995 KVTDMLTACKSLEE
+1995 KMTDMLTACKSLEE

-2031 YTNGNGYT
+2031 YTNGDGYT
-2039 ITAGSAVKLKRIR
+2039 VTASSAVKLKRIR

-2088 EYNHRNGSKLTADC
+2088 EYNHRNGSKLAADC
-2102 TVDGKSYVSLQ
+2102 TVDGNNYVSLQ
-2113 ASYESITAAQWKSN
+2113 ASYASISAAQWKSN
-2127 KNGIWFVWEKEGMS
+2127 RNGIWFVWEKEGMS
-2141 ADYQDYTSIKD
+2141 ADYQDYTSIRD

-2159 DKNGNVIQIPEQK
+2159 DANGNVTQTPEQK
-2172 YPEDGYWQKIGD
+2172 YPKDGYWQKIGE
-2184 STYAYTFYVIDSSKP
+2184 STYAYTFFVIDSSKS
-2199 FYIWEDLMDGY
+2199 FYVWEDLMDGY
-2210 TSSNTSSNPIYII
+2210 TGSNTATNPIYII
-2223 NGTQTAF
+2223 NGTKTAV
-2230 ITNTAEVLAKT
+2230 ITNTSVVLAKT
-2241 GSLTVTKT
+2241 GSLTVTKK
-2249 VVDSST
+2249 VINSST

-2278 FGGTAFKDGVSM
+2278 FGDTAFKDGAAK

-2302 DIPEGYHYTVS
+2302 DIPEGYHYTVT

-2326 STGTIIGEQSV
+2326 STGTIIGEQTV
-2337 TASFTNTAVPP
+2337 AAAFTNTAVPP
-2348 ETPEIYG
+2348 EIPETYG

-2363 TGVISDEPV
+2363 TGVISDEPI

-2392 QEYADGTF
+2392 QEYANGTI

-2406 AGKEGNAVLDLK
+2406 AGRDGTAVLDLK

-2429 LPDGSTAVATQAG
+2429 LPDGSTAVATQTG

-2450 TVESTADN
+2450 TVESTTDN

-2469 CKDLSTHAE
+2469 CKDLSTYSE

-2490 DDVMETKSTITVS
+2490 DDVMETKSKITVS
-2503 KTVEGAATDQPFE
+2503 KKVDGAATDQLFE
-2516 FTIEFTGLK
+2516 FTIDFTGLK
-2525 PNSTINTSAA
+2525 PNSTINTDAA

-2547 KTFFLKDGEKL
+2547 KTFFLKNGEKI

-2574 GTPDYKASCTVKAD
+2574 GAPDYKASYTVKAD
-2588 DTVLSTSSADA
+2588 GTVLSTGSADA
-2599 AKSLTSEEATV
+2599 AKSLTSEETTV
-2610 KSGAAKADF
+2610 KSGVASYKADF
-2619 TNKYFKTHS
+2619 TNKYSKTHS

-2633 TVAGNMGDKSKTF
+2633 TVAGNMGDKSKAF
-2646 SFTAQMPA
+2646 VFAVQMPESMH
-2654 TLYGKTIT
+2654 GKTVM

-2673 QVSSTGIA
+2673 QVSSTGII
-2681 NFILKHGETITF
+2681 NFTLKHGETITF

-2698 NEVASLRIASEYGV
+2698 DEVTFLRIASEYGV

-2718 KEGYRTTYTTAE
+2718 KEGYRTAYKTAE
-2730 VDGNLSVT
+2730 ENGNLSVT
-2738 VTNTKTA
+2738 VTNTKTS
-2745 GVPTGIHVVTG
+2745 GIPTGIHDVTG
-2756 TEVMVI
+2756 TEVMMI
-2762 IGLLGLALIA
+2762 IGFLGLAVIA
-2772 VNSYLKNRDIRG
+2772 LYSYLKYKDMRG

>member
-14 ALTLMSQFCSFI
+14 VLTLMSQFCNFI
-26 IANAEDNQPE
+26 NANAEDDQQE
-36 SGEKIEL
+36 SSEKIEL
-43 KAENKSSEN
+43 KAENEQIDSADIES
-52 EDTEALSIDE
+52 LSMDE
-62 PSEEDSSMAADPSEN
+62 PSEEGNPVVADPSEN

-112 YRVNYSMSGVA
+112 YRVNYSISGRQTL
-123 EIPANSIQIDM
+123 PANSVQIDI
-134 PLQIIRDRNGELA
+134 PLQIIRDREGNLA
-147 DTYEMSLPTD
+147 GTYEMSLPTED
-157 EEFEETH
+157 EFEETH

-178 RDGDGVNDMLR
+178 RDGDGVNETLR
-189 VYNKVEC
+189 VYNKEKC

-224 PFKATMSIG
+224 SFKATMSIG

-327 KTYQAENYIENQTM
+327 YQADNYIANQTF

-355 EKFSPLSTYKIT
+355 EKFSPLATYKIT
-367 ANITP
+367 ATIKP
-372 TVTPA
+372 TVTPV

-383 TSKSVTYEYVWEKPV
+383 TSKSVTYDYEWEKPV

-485 NYYKEKVTSAIESGI
+485 NYYREKVTSAIESGI
-500 KYLEDISEDTKPEK
+500 KYLEDVSEDTKPEK
-514 EHSHDFTTAPL
+514 EHSHNFTTDPL
-525 TSEDFEIRYLTY
+525 TSEDFEIKHLTY
-537 KITNEYRKLNA
+537 KITNEYRILNS
-548 ETQKY
+548 ETMKY
-553 DTPAAYTYDDETVYT
+553 DTPTADTYDDETVYT
-568 FYAKYGNADSEWVKA
+568 FYAKYGTVDAEWVKA

-597 TDHVESITGDKVVF
+597 TKHVESITSDKVVF

-618 EYRIETSNASY
+618 EYKIETSNASY
-629 RTSISA
+629 RTAISA
-635 DEFLTLKNSRRVM
+635 DEFLTLKNSSRVM
-648 DYVNDR
+648 EYVKGR

-714 WRVNMAETLVAG
+714 WRVNMEETLVAG

-743 LPEGATFDETSV
+743 LPEGATFDNASV
-755 YVTDENGNEISDS
+755 YITDESGSEISDS

-819 PVAYETKNDRLSNGY
+819 PVAYETKNDKISNGY
-834 YDDPTKPYDS
+834 YDDPAKPYNP
-844 EKGNAF
+844 EKGNGF
-850 DDEKLCKLFTDLST
+850 DDEKRNKLFKDLST

-871 FIYAQNEFDI
+871 FIYAQNEYDI

-964 ELGIDPVVYI
+964 ELGVDPVVYI
-974 STVENVDMYQ
+974 STVENLDMYQ

-1016 KDGDFFVLQP
+1016 KGGDTFVLQP

-1089 KKVNRNNTDEVIS
+1089 KKVNRNNTNEVIS
-1102 GIKYRLYGTSDYG
+1102 GIKYRLYGASDYG
-1115 TAIDEIGE
+1115 TTIDEIRE
-1123 SSSEGMIRFKAIE
+1123 SSDEGMIRFKAIE

-1187 VHGDLS
+1187 VHGDLN

-1204 IGGAKFLLQGTSD
+1204 IGGAKFLLHGTSD
-1217 YGTDITQYA
+1217 YGTDVTQYA
-1226 TSYDSGNVTFSD
+1226 TSYGSGNVSFTN

-1249 TAAHGYVLNDNKYRV
+1249 SAANGYVLNDNKYRA
-1264 TIDDSGSAMITL
+1264 TIDDSGNAMIIL
-1276 KDGDKAFLNNTE
+1276 KEGDKDFLSNTE

-1323 TSDRGTAVDMSET
+1323 TSDRGTAVDVSET

-1344 FNGLE
+1344 FTGIE

-1355 VETAVAENT
+1355 VETAVT
-1364 GSINVELDTT
+1364 DHTDGINVELDTT
-1374 PRVITVDKYGNST
+1374 PRAVTVDKYGTVT
-1387 IEGTNKD
+1387 IEGNTKD
-1394 AQGNTIIVDNAKSD
+1394 SQGNTIIVDNAKSD

-1429 PTIYLSTNKPD
+1429 PTIHLSTNKPD
-1440 EATNVTIQDD
+1440 EATDITIQGD
-1450 DSIPDPLAFTSK
+1450 DSIPDPLVSMSK
-1462 AKARKTATVQEEE
+1462 AKARKADTAQEEE
-1475 TASDASVM
+1475 TSSDAAVM

-1496 WYMDWDCEVD
+1496 WYMGWECEVD
-1506 DTNNAIL
+1506 ETNNAIL
-1513 LKAYKGGETTYE
+1513 LKAYNGGETTYE
-1525 IPSSATIDGAK
+1525 IPSSATIDGVK
-1536 YTTLIGNWSVNADD
+1536 YTTMIGNWSGDMNADVD
-1550 IDTGIHAASLDTGT
+1550 VGTHVASLATGT
-1564 IQSLSFEPGIKI
+1564 IQNLSFEPGIKI
-1576 YKNDMA
+1576 YKSDLA
-1582 FLLEGNTTIQSVDFS
+1582 FLLEGNTTLRLVDFS

-1615 NLEYVDF
+1615 NLEHADF

-1628 LSTNFVYMF
+1628 LATNFVYMF
-1637 EGCTKLTNLDLS
+1637 KGCTKLADLDLS
-1649 CFDTSSMIY
+1649 SFDTRSMIY
-1658 MYGMFQDCESLTSL
+1658 MYGMFWDCESLTSL
-1672 DLSSF
+1672 DLSGF
-1677 NTSKVTNMIYTF
+1677 NTSKVTNLIYTF
-1689 YGCENLE
+1689 YGCRNLE

-1702 FDTSQVYNMSYMFAD
+1702 FDTSLVYDMSYMFAD
-1717 CRKLAEINVPH
+1717 CRKLAEINVSH
-1728 FKTGA
+1728 FKTGT
-1733 VNDFRCMF
+1733 VNNFRYMF
-1741 QNCTA
+1741 QNCKA
-1746 VKVLDVS
+1746 VKTLDLS
-1753 SFDTSAATTM
+1753 SFDTSAAVRM

-1768 GCSEI
+1768 GCSAI
-1773 ASLDLSNFNT
+1773 TALDLSNFNT
-1783 SKVTSMNL
+1783 SKVTVMSQ
-1791 MFYNCVNLK
+1791 MFYDCANLK
-1800 LLDVSSFDTS
+1800 SIDVSSFDTS
-1810 QVTKMGSM
+1810 QVTAMGSM

-1829 VSHFDTSN
+1829 VSHFDTSK
-1837 VTSMFGMFNGCK
+1837 VTSMFAMFYGCK
-1849 TLRTLDV
+1849 ALRTLDV
-1856 SKFDT
+1856 SHFNT

-1876 LTEIDVS
+1876 LTEINVS
-1883 HFNTSAL
+1883 NFNTSAL
-1890 KLMPLMFRG
+1890 KLMSLMFRG
-1899 CTGLT
+1899 CSGLK
-1904 TLDVDSFDTRN
+1904 TLDIDSFDTRN
-1915 VTSMQGVFY
+1915 VTAMQGIFY
-1924 MCSSLESVNVSHFD
+1924 MCRNLESVNVSHFD

-1953 KLKEVNVTGFNTSKV
+1953 KLKDVNVTGFNTAKV
-1968 KNFGNMFGYCSS
+1968 TNFGNMFGYCSS
-1980 LTKLDISNFNVAKAK
+1980 LTKLDISSFDVTKSK

-2020 TKPFQVLECMG
+2020 SKPFQVLECMDYTSGDG
-2031 YTNGNGYT
+2031 YTV
-2039 ITAGSAVKLKRIR
+2039 TASSAVKLKRIR
-2052 IMQGST
+2052 IMQGAT

-2102 TVDGKSYVSLQ
+2102 TVDGTSYVSLQ
-2113 ASYESITAAQWKSN
+2113 ASYASITAAQWKSN
-2127 KNGIWFVWEKEGMS
+2127 RNGIWFVWEKEGMS
-2141 ADYQDYTSIKD
+2141 AEYQDYTSIRD
-2152 NYYTPEY
+2152 NYYVPDY
-2159 DKNGNVIQIPEQK
+2159 DTNGNVIQTPEQTFT
-2172 YPEDGYWQKIGD
+2172 EDGYWQKID
-2184 STYAYTFYVIDSSKP
+2184 ASTYSYTFYVVDASKP
-2199 FYIWEDLMDGY
+2199 FYIWEDEMTGY
-2210 TSSNTSSNPIYII
+2210 TSSNTATDPIYII
-2223 NGTQTAF
+2223 NGTKTAV
-2230 ITNTAEVLAKT
+2230 ITNTAEALAKT

-2249 VVDSST
+2249 VVDST
-2255 TQKFPFTIT
+2255 TTEKFPFTIT

-2278 FGGTAFKDGVSM
+2278 FGDTAFKDGVAK

-2297 SLTIP
+2297 NLAIP
-2302 DIPEGYHYTVS
+2302 DIPEGYHYTVT
-2313 EDSTAGFEITSEN
+2313 EDPVSGFEVTSEN
-2326 STGTIIGEQSV
+2326 ATGTIIGEQAV
-2337 TASFTNTAVPP
+2337 TAAFTNTAVPP
-2348 ETPEIYG
+2348 EIPETYG

-2363 TGVISDEPV
+2363 TGVISDDPI

-2380 TGLSANQTYTYT
+2380 TGLSASQNYTYT
-2392 QEYADGTF
+2392 QEYANGTV

-2406 AGKEGNAVLDLK
+2406 AGKDGTAVLDLK

-2429 LPDGSTAVATQAG
+2429 LPNGSTAVATQTG

-2450 TVESTADN
+2450 TVESTTDN
-2458 IAHSADANKVV
+2458 IAHSADANNVV

-2516 FTIEFTGLK
+2516 FTIEFIGLK
-2525 PNSTINTSAA
+2525 PNSTINTSIA
-2535 GRIIAD
+2535 GRIISD
-2541 ADGYAT
+2541 TDGYAT

-2574 GTPDYKASCTVKAD
+2574 GTPDYKANCTVKAD
-2588 DTVLSTSSADA
+2588 DTVLSTGSTEA

-2610 KSGAAKADF
+2610 KPSVASYKADF
-2619 TNKYFKTHS
+2619 TNKYSKTHS

-2633 TVAGNMGDKSKTF
+2633 TVTGNMGDKSKTF
-2646 SFTAQMPA
+2646 NFTAQLPA

-2662 TTKPDGSPAYT
+2662 TTNPDGSPAYT

-2681 NFILKHGETITF
+2681 NFTLKHGETIVF
-2693 SGLTD
+2693 SGLSEAEINALKSAVHYGITEE
-2698 NEVASLRIASEYGV
+2698 NYASE
-2712 SEKNYS
+2712 
-2718 KEGYRTTYTTAE
+2718 GYKTSYNTAE
-2730 VDGNLSVT
+2730 NSGNISVE
-2738 VTNTKTA
+2738 VTNNKSS
-2745 GVPTGIHVVTG
+2745 GVPTGNHIGTG
-2756 TEVMVI
+2756 VFASLI
-2762 IGLLGLALIA
+2762 IGLGAA
-2772 VNSYLKNRDIRG
+2772 VLLLKKKKDD

>member
-1 MQIIK
+1 MKNIFKKLGVLFLLALMVCTQMVQIPEIYAEE
-6 KTGIAILV
+6 TGE
-14 ALTLMSQFCSFI
+14 
-26 IANAEDNQPE
+26 AN
-36 SGEKIEL
+36 EKIEL
-43 KAENKSSEN
+43 KAENEQIDSADE
-52 EDTEALSIDE
+52 EALSMDD
-62 PSEEDSSMAADPSEN
+62 PSEEVNPVVADPSEN
-77 LTYVTFDATIS
+77 LTYVTFDAAIS
-88 EGVSKEGDTYIW
+88 EGVSKEGNTYIW

-112 YRVNYSMSGVA
+112 YRVNYSISGRKTLH
-123 EIPANSIQIDM
+123 ANSVQIDI

-147 DTYEMSLPTD
+147 GTYEMSLPTED
-157 EEFEETH
+157 EFEETH
-164 YNDPDTIFAYTELD
+164 YTDPDTIFAYTELD
-178 RDGDGVNDMLR
+178 RDGDGVNDTIR
-189 VYNKVEC
+189 VYNKEEC

-209 TSKQTMEYADMSVTD
+209 TSKPTMEYADMSVTD

-240 EIPFTIDTSVYIES
+240 GIPFTIDTSAYIES

-278 DEKYLYIEYPVKST
+278 DGKYLYIEYPVKST

-327 KTYQAENYIENQTM
+327 YQVENYIENQTM

-355 EKFSPLSTYKIT
+355 EKFSPLDKYKIT
-367 ANITP
+367 ATIKP

-383 TSKSVTYEYVWEKPV
+383 TSKSVTYEYVWEKPT

-412 NGTWESDTE
+412 NGTWESDTD
-421 KLFYWDDKGVDY
+421 KQFYWDDKGVDY

-447 DFQKGIVTSL
+447 DFQKGIVQSL

-477 GEDRENPE
+477 GKDRENPE
-485 NYYKEKVTSAIESGI
+485 NYYREKVTSAIESGI

-514 EHSHDFTTAPL
+514 EHSHNFTTNPL

-537 KITNEYRKLNA
+537 KVTNEYRTLNA
-548 ETQKY
+548 DTQKY
-553 DTPAAYTYDDETVYT
+553 DTPTADTYDDETVYT
-568 FYAKYGNADSEWVKA
+568 FYAKYGTVNSEWVKA

-597 TDHVESITGDKVVF
+597 TDHVESITGDRVVF

-618 EYRIETSNASY
+618 EYKIETSAASY
-629 RTSISA
+629 RTAISA
-635 DEFLTLKNSRRVM
+635 DEFLTLKNSDRVM
-648 DYVNDR
+648 EYVKDR

-668 DAKGNSVES
+668 DAKGNRVES

-714 WRVNMAETLVAG
+714 WRVNMEETLVAG

-743 LPEGATFDETSV
+743 LPEGATFDDESV
-755 YVTDENGNEISDS
+755 YITDESGSEISDA
-768 NWSVSTEDNFRGS
+768 NYTVSAEDNFRGS

-800 YDTVHSWNSIRDYG
+800 YDTVHSWNSIKDYG
-814 TNVVN
+814 TKVVN

-844 EKGNAF
+844 EKKNGF
-850 DDEKLCKLFTDLST
+850 DDEKLNKLFKDLSA

-871 FIYAQNEFDI
+871 FIYAQSEYDI
-881 LAVTSGSAGLSKKVL
+881 LAITSGSAGLSKKVL
-896 GDSQSDFASEA
+896 GDSQSDFANEA

-946 KTSDWHGTLTG
+946 NASDWHGTLTG

-964 ELGIDPVVYI
+964 ELGVDPVVYI
-974 STVENVDMYQ
+974 STVENLDMYQ

-997 DDTTDLSAARAV
+997 NDTTDLSAARAV

-1016 KDGDFFVLQP
+1016 KDRSNFVLQP

-1050 AYNNIWANSTLYRDT
+1050 AYNNVWSNSTLYKDT

-1123 SSSEGMIRFKAIE
+1123 SSSEGMIKFKAIE

-1187 VHGDLS
+1187 VHGDLN

-1217 YGTDITQYA
+1217 YGTEVTQYA

-1249 TAAHGYVLNDNKYRV
+1249 SAANGYVLNDNKYRA
-1264 TIDDSGSAMITL
+1264 TIDDSGNAMITL
-1276 KDGDKAFLNNTE
+1276 KEGDRDFLSNTE

-1323 TSDRGTAVDMSET
+1323 TSDRGAAVNMSET

-1364 GSINVELDTT
+1364 GGINVELDTT
-1374 PRVITVDKYGNST
+1374 PRAVTVDKYGNAT
-1387 IEGTNKD
+1387 IEGSNKD
-1394 AQGNTIIVDNAKSD
+1394 SQGNTIIVDNAKSD
-1408 KTVTVI
+1408 KTITVI
-1414 KKFVDEETKDHSKDL
+1414 KKFVDEKTKDHSKNL
-1429 PTIYLSTNKPD
+1429 PTIHLSTNKPD
-1440 EATNVTIQDD
+1440 EATDITVQDN
-1450 DSIPDPLAFTSK
+1450 DSIPDPLASTSK
-1462 AKARKTATVQEEE
+1462 AKVRKTDTAQEE
-1475 TASDASVM
+1475 TSSAAAVM
-1483 SVSENGRAADNPD
+1483 SVSENGRVADNPD
-1496 WYMDWDCEVD
+1496 WYMDWECEVD

-1513 LKAYKGGETTYE
+1513 LKAYNGEETAYE
-1525 IPSSATIDGAK
+1525 IPSSATIDGVK
-1536 YTTLIGNWSVNADD
+1536 YTTMIGNWSGDMNADVD
-1550 IDTGIHAASLDTGT
+1550 VGVHASSLATGT
-1564 IQSLSFEPGIKI
+1564 IQNLSFEPGIKI
-1576 YKNDMA
+1576 YKSDLA
-1582 FLLEGNTTIQSVDFS
+1582 FLLEGNTTIRSVDFS

-1615 NLEYVDF
+1615 NLEHADF

-1628 LSTNFVYMF
+1628 LATNFVYMF
-1637 EGCTKLTNLDLS
+1637 KGCTKLTALDLS
-1649 CFDTSSMIY
+1649 SFDTRSMIY
-1658 MYGMFQDCESLTSL
+1658 MYGMFWGCESLTSL
-1672 DLSSF
+1672 DLSNF
-1677 NTSKVTNMIYTF
+1677 NTSKVTNLIYTF
-1689 YGCENLE
+1689 YGCRNLE

-1702 FDTSQVYNMSYMFAD
+1702 FDTSQVYSMAYLFAD
-1717 CRKLAEINVPH
+1717 CGKLAEINVSH
-1728 FKTGA
+1728 FNTGA
-1733 VNDFRCMF
+1733 VNDFRYMF

-1746 VKVLDVS
+1746 VKTLDVS
-1753 SFDTSAATTM
+1753 SFDTSAATIM

-1768 GCSEI
+1768 GCSTITE
-1773 ASLDLSNFNT
+1773 LNLSNFNT
-1783 SKVTSMNL
+1783 SQVTSTRL
-1791 MFYNCVNLK
+1791 MFYSCTNLK
-1800 LLDVSSFDTS
+1800 SLDVSSFDTS
-1810 QVTKMGSM
+1810 QVTAMGSM

-1829 VSHFDTSN
+1829 VSHFDTSK
-1837 VTSMFGMFNGCK
+1837 VTNMFGMFNGCK
-1849 TLRTLDV
+1849 SLKKLDV
-1856 SKFDT
+1856 SSFDT

-1867 SSMFRDCAK
+1867 RSMFRDCAK

-1883 HFNTSAL
+1883 NFNTASL
-1890 KLMPLMFRG
+1890 RQMSLMFRG
-1899 CTGLT
+1899 CSSLT
-1904 TLDVDSFDTRN
+1904 TLDIDAFDTRN
-1915 VTSMQGVFY
+1915 VTEMQGVFY
-1924 MCSSLESVNVSHFD
+1924 MCNSLESVNVSHFD
-1938 TSEVTTMQY
+1938 TSSVTTMQY

-1953 KLKEVNVTGFNTSKV
+1953 KLKAVNVTGFNTSKV

-1980 LTKLDISNFNVAKAK
+1980 LTKLDISSFDVTKAK
-1995 KVTDMLTACKSLEE
+1995 KVTDLLTACKSLEE
-2009 LRLFAPTADDP
+2009 LKLFAPTADDP

-2088 EYNHRNGSKLTADC
+2088 EYNHRNGSKLAADC
-2102 TVDGKSYVSLQ
+2102 TVDGNSYVSLQ
-2113 ASYESITAAQWKSN
+2113 ASYASITAAQWKSN
-2127 KNGIWFVWEKEGMS
+2127 RTGVWFVWEKEGMS

-2159 DKNGNVIQIPEQK
+2159 DQNGNVIQTPEQK
-2172 YPEDGYWQKIGD
+2172 YPEDGYWQKIGT

-2199 FYIWEDLMDGY
+2199 FYVWEDLMDGY
-2210 TSSNTSSNPIYII
+2210 TGSNTSSNPIYII
-2223 NGTQTAF
+2223 NGTKTAV
-2230 ITNTAEVLAKT
+2230 ITNTAEALAKT

-2255 TQKFPFTIT
+2255 AQKFPFTIT
-2264 LTKADGSALSGTKV
+2264 LTKADGSALPGTKV
-2278 FGGTAFKDGVSM
+2278 FGDTAFKDGVAK

-2297 SLTIP
+2297 SMTIR
-2302 DIPEGYHYTVS
+2302 DIPEGYHYTVT
-2313 EDSTAGFEITSEN
+2313 EDPISGFEVTSEN
-2326 STGTIIGEQSV
+2326 ATGTIIGKQTV

-2348 ETPEIYG
+2348 EIPETYG

-2363 TGVISDEPV
+2363 TGVISDEPI
-2372 IYDFTLRF
+2372 IYDFVLRF

-2392 QEYADGTF
+2392 QEYAAGTF

-2406 AGKEGNAVLDLK
+2406 AGRDGTAVLDLR
-2418 LSKDDKVTVPK
+2418 LSKDDRVTVPK
-2429 LPDGSTAVATQAG
+2429 LPDGSTAVATQTG

-2458 IAHSADANKVV
+2458 ITHSADANKVI
-2469 CKDLSTHAE
+2469 CKDLSTYSE

-2490 DDVMETKSTITVS
+2490 DETMETKSTLTVS

-2516 FTIEFTGLK
+2516 FTIAFTGLK
-2525 PNSTINTSAA
+2525 PNSTVNTDSI
-2535 GRIIAD
+2535 GRITAD

-2547 KTFFLKDGEKL
+2547 KSFFLKNGEKL

-2574 GTPDYKASCTVKAD
+2574 GTPNYKASYAINGDSTKKAD
-2588 DTVLSTSSADA
+2588 GSATA
-2599 AKSLTSEEATV
+2599 PAKDLTSKEIKIENGVTKYTV
-2610 KSGAAKADF
+2610 NF
-2619 TNKYFKTHS
+2619 TNTYSKTYTMS
-2628 LSITK
+2628 VSK
-2633 TVAGNMGDKSKTF
+2633 TVTGNMGDKSKTF
-2646 SFTAQMPA
+2646 QFTAHMPA
-2654 TLYGKTIT
+2654 SLYGKTVT

-2681 NFILKHGETITF
+2681 NFSLKHGETIVF
-2693 SGLTD
+2693 SGLTAD
-2698 NEVASLRIASEYGV
+2698 EITALKKVANYGVTEESYANEGYNTTYNASE
-2712 SEKNYS
+2712 S
-2718 KEGYRTTYTTAE
+2718 
-2730 VDGNLSVT
+2730 DGNLNIT
-2738 VTNTKTA
+2738 VTNSKSS
-2745 GVPTGIHVVTG
+2745 GVPTGNHIGTG
-2756 TEVMVI
+2756 IGASII
-2762 IGLLGLALIA
+2762 IGLGTLMMI
-2772 VNSYLKNRDIRG
+2772 LKKKKNN